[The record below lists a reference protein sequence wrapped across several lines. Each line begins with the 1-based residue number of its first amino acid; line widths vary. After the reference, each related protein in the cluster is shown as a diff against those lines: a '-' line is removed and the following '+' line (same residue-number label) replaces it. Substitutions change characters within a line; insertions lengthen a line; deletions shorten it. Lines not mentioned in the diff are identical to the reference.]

1 MVMAMPDL
9 IAPLRREAGI
19 FLRYSRSRPRFG
31 LHLAIDAILS
41 IVIVL
46 AAFQFFTFISN
57 RESADS
63 LKISG
68 AIAMSGGQ
76 LVSFLHHEK
85 LSAYWVGPETDTKY
99 TLIATT
105 PGEVTITYFPK
116 NADIAQLGSGSL
128 VVQTHRRVSASDTEA
143 YAQDVSGLG
152 SFLLNQGS
160 EGNAI
165 HYNPATPTRVIL
177 TFKDKFEAVTI
188 IDPTPQASLT
198 LAMKPGVI
206 RKIA

>member
-1 MVMAMPDL
+1 MAMPDL
-9 IAPLRREAGI
+9 VAPMRREVGI
-19 FLRYSRSRPRFG
+19 LLRYSRSRPRFG
-31 LHLAIDAILS
+31 LNLAMDAILS
-41 IVIVL
+41 IAIVL
-46 AAFQFFTFISN
+46 AAFHFFTAASG

-68 AIAMSGGQ
+68 AIAMSGGE

-85 LSAYWVGPETDTKY
+85 LSAYWVGPKDGSKY

-116 NADIAQLGSGSL
+116 NADISQLGSGSL
-128 VVQTHRRVSASDTEA
+128 VVQTHHHISASATEA
-143 YAQDVSGLG
+143 YAQDVSGPG

-165 HYNPATPTRVIL
+165 HYNPATPTRVTL
-177 TFKDKFEAVTI
+177 TFKDKYEAVTI
-188 IDPTPQASLT
+188 FDSTPQASLT

-206 RKIA
+206 AKIA